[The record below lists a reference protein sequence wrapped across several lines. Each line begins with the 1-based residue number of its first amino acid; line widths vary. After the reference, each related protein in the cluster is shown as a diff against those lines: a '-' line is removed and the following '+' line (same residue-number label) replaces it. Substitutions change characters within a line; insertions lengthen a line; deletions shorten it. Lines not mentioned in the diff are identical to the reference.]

1 MSKGYKFTMRPAFEG
16 TAIRGN
22 PENMSEISAN
32 SDILENNDT
41 LSVIKVLVIDDDPDD
56 FYLVNDMLSR
66 SRWKAFEV
74 KHCDSLESAGQLL
87 ERAAVDIVLLDLG
100 LGSLQGLRTLEAF
113 ASLGHQVPA
122 VVFTGVNDE
131 KLGEQAIKMGAE
143 DYLPKSEAS
152 SALLSRTITYA
163 IERYAL
169 VEQLERRAN
178 EDALT
183 GLANRHALFKQTE
196 VLINN
201 LERNGLPLAVALLDL
216 DDFKE
221 VNDRWGHSAGDEV
234 IIAFAQRLKDN
245 LRSSDMVARIGGDEF
260 VWVLTNYKS
269 TQSLQ
274 EVLEKKISSLM
285 RPVEL
290 DEYPDAPENLI
301 KVSVGVAEWQP
312 GLGLKELLIRADK
325 AMYRSKKSG
334 DHCIEIC

>member
-1 MSKGYKFTMRPAFEG
+1 
-16 TAIRGN
+16 
-22 PENMSEISAN
+22 MSEN
-32 SDILENNDT
+32 DVESDTGITADT
-41 LSVIKVLVIDDDPDD
+41 PEGNTAHTIRVLVIDDDPDD

-74 KHCDSLESAGQLL
+74 SHCDGLESAGQALQQS
-87 ERAAVDIVLLDLG
+87 EVDIVLLDLG
-100 LGSLQGLRTLEAF
+100 LGSLQGLRTLESF
-113 ASLGHQVPA
+113 IGLGYQVPV

-131 KLGEQAIKMGAE
+131 SLGEQAIKMGAE
-143 DYLPKSEAS
+143 DYLPKNEAS
-152 SALLSRTITYA
+152 SALLSRAITYA
-163 IERYAL
+163 IERHAL

-216 DDFKE
+216 DDFKG
-221 VNDRWGHSAGDEV
+221 VNDRWGHNAGDEV
-234 IIAFAQRLKDN
+234 IVNFARRLKDN

-269 TQSLQ
+269 THSLQ
-274 EVLEKKISSLM
+274 EVLEKKLNALVQ
-285 RPVEL
+285 PLEL
-290 DEYPDAPENLI
+290 EEHPNAPKDLI
-301 KVSVGVAEWQP
+301 KVSLGVAEWQP

-325 AMYRSKKSG
+325 AMYRSKKSS
-334 DHCIEIC
+334 DRSIEIC